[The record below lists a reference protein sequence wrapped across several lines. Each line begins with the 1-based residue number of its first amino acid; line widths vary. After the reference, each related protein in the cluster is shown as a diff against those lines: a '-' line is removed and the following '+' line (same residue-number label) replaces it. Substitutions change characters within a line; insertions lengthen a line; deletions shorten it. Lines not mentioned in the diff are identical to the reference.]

1 MADLDSAG
9 LHYGGGGHPFW
20 GPTGSKAGMI
30 VKMMRLSRSERT
42 AMAFIVIVGPLDNFR
57 GGPQIASDDLCV
69 RDVIFAL
76 WFARSNYKTGFT
88 GDAEVSGL
96 RKKTKI
102 NGDGQ
107 RR

>member
-1 MADLDSAG
+1 
-9 LHYGGGGHPFW
+9 
-20 GPTGSKAGMI
+20 
-30 VKMMRLSRSERT
+30 
-42 AMAFIVIVGPLDNFR
+42 MAFIVIVRPLDNFR

-69 RDVIFAL
+69 RGQDVIFAS
-76 WFARSNYKTGFT
+76 WFARSNYKTGLT
-88 GDAEVSGL
+88 GDPEVSGL